1 MFEAI
6 LAIAA
11 ALITF
16 WLKRKIKRLE
26 DEKAEYQEALAEI
39 DLAIATGN
47 QDRVNHR
54 LDDVLRRLSDPK
66 NNSNSRGQ
74 TNDAD
79 GSK

>member
-26 DEKAEYQEALAEI
+26 NEKAEYQEALAEI

-47 QDRVNHR
+47 HDRVNHR
-54 LDDVLRRLSDPK
+54 LDDVLRRLSNPS
-66 NNSNSRGQ
+66 NNSNPRGQ

>member
-66 NNSNSRGQ
+66 NNSNPRGQ